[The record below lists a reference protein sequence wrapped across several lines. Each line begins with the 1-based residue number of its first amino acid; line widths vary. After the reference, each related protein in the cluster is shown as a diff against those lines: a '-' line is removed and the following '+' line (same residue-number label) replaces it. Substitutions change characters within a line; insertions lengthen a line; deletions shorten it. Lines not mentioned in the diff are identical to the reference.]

1 MPDGALSHLRVLDLS
16 RVLAG
21 PTAGQILADLGA
33 EVIKIERPGRGD
45 DTRHWGPPWFT
56 GTDGEL
62 HGESAYYL
70 AANRGKKSVTVD
82 ITKTEGQRIVRDL
95 AARSDIVL
103 ENFRVGG
110 LARYGLDYASLSAIN
125 PGLIYCS
132 ITGFGQTGPD
142 AHRPGYDFLIQGMGG
157 LMSITGEPDDVP
169 GDGPQKVGVALAD
182 IMSGLYA
189 VIAVLAALAYRDR
202 TGLGQYIDL
211 ALLDVQ
217 VASLANQAMN
227 YLVSGEAPERLGNA
241 HPNIVPYQVFAAS
254 DGHFILAVG
263 NDDQFRRL
271 CDLIGTPE
279 MANDERFAT
288 NAARVEHRGELIPFL
303 QSVFACA
310 DSSDWLKQLEAAG
323 VPCGPINRI
332 DQVFADPQVQAR
344 GMQVEAEHPLG
355 GPVPLVGSPL
365 KMSATPTEEASAP
378 PTLGQ
383 HTDAILQEVLGL
395 DDGARERLRRDGIID

>member
-169 GDGPQKVGVALAD
+169 GGGPQKVGVALAD

-303 QSVFACA
+303 KSVFACA

>member
-1 MPDGALSHLRVLDLS
+1 
-16 RVLAG
+16 
-21 PTAGQILADLGA
+21 
-33 EVIKIERPGRGD
+33 
-45 DTRHWGPPWFT
+45 
-56 GTDGEL
+56 
-62 HGESAYYL
+62 
-70 AANRGKKSVTVD
+70 
-82 ITKTEGQRIVRDL
+82 
-95 AARSDIVL
+95 VL

-169 GDGPQKVGVALAD
+169 GGGPQKVGVALAD

-189 VIAVLAALAYRDR
+189 VIAVLAALAYRDQ

>member
-169 GDGPQKVGVALAD
+169 GGGPQKVGVALAD

>member
-1 MPDGALSHLRVLDLS
+1 MTEGALSHLRVLDLS

-56 GTDGEL
+56 GADGDPQ
-62 HGESAYYL
+62 GESAYYL
-70 AANRGKKSVTVD
+70 VANRGKKSVTVD
-82 ITKTEGQRIVRDL
+82 ITKPEGQRIVRDL

-110 LARYGLDYASLSAIN
+110 LARYGLDYASLSAVN
-125 PGLIYCS
+125 AGLIYCS

-157 LMSITGEPDDVP
+157 LMSITGEPDDAP
-169 GDGPQKVGVALAD
+169 GGGPQKVGVALAD
-182 IMSGLYA
+182 VMSGLYA

-227 YLVSGEAPERLGNA
+227 YLVSGDPPERLGNA

-271 CDLIGTPE
+271 CELINRSELATDP
-279 MANDERFAT
+279 RFAT
-288 NAARVEHRGELIPFL
+288 NAARVENRDELIPLL
-303 QSVFACA
+303 QSVLACA
-310 DSSDWLKQLEAAG
+310 GSADWLERLDAAG
-323 VPCGPINRI
+323 VPGGPINRI
-332 DQVFADPQVQAR
+332 DQVFADPQVQAH
-344 GMQVEAEHPLG
+344 GMQTEAPHPLG
-355 GPVPLVGSPL
+355 GSVPLVGSPL
-365 KMSATPTEEASAP
+365 KMSATPTAEATAP

-383 HTDAILQEVLGL
+383 HTDAILAEVLGL
-395 DDGARERLRRDGIID
+395 DENARERLRREGVIG